1 MSKPSGPRR
10 RRPTSGTTP
19 PPRPA
24 EARLPGDLAAEAELH
39 RMIRVDHA
47 GEFGAARIYDG
58 QLAILGG
65 TKAGA
70 AIALM
75 AAAEREHLRTFEEL
89 VLAQGVRPTVLS
101 PLWHLAGFALGAGT
115 ALMGPR
121 HAMACTEAVE
131 EVIDQHYRRQ
141 VERLGAAEP
150 ELRRTLEAFRAD
162 ERGHRD
168 TAIAEGAREAPG
180 HRPLTRAVKAGTRLA
195 IWLSERI

>member
-1 MSKPSGPRR
+1 MNK
-10 RRPTSGTTP
+10 RRP
-19 PPRPA
+19 A
-24 EARLPGDLAAEAELH
+24 DARLPGDLAPEAEVE

-65 TKAGA
+65 TKAGKV
-70 AIALM
+70 IAEM
-75 AAAEREHLRTFEEL
+75 ADGERKHLETFDEM
-89 VLAQGVRPTVLS
+89 VLARRVRPTALA
-101 PLWHLAGFALGAGT
+101 PIWHLAGFALGAGT

-131 EVIDQHYRRQ
+131 EVIDEHYRRQ
-141 VERLGAAEP
+141 AERLGKREP
-150 ELRRTLEAFRAD
+150 ELRRTIEAFRAD
-162 ERGHRD
+162 EQGHRD
-168 TAIAEGAREAPG
+168 TAIAEGAREAAG